1 MIKLVTW
8 LNTPIRA
15 VTCAGWATF
24 NHKADWLNG
33 LLPFSQSVLSWV
45 SPAVSMTKRLLTAA
59 SALGVLA
66 TPHIGYTATP
76 FNTAITNMASA
87 NYGISGTPVTSTGSV
102 TITTGGRTPAKIE
115 FLQYVAS
122 GTTGTVENVNTTQC
136 NGNPLPNP
144 NFIGPPA
151 SSLTVSGALRLA
163 PATQYTSGDPVFIR
177 VTDLDHNLNAAVAE
191 TISVVIATTAGD
203 AETLIL
209 TETGISTG
217 VFIGYIQ
224 SAAGAVNSSNCT
236 LNTGNEQKLTVKYT
250 DPLDTVQAVADSALF
265 DPFGIMFDSS
275 TGLGVNGA
283 KVRMIDTATNLPATV
298 FCDDGV
304 TILPQPVTT
313 GSPTVCSPVMVQG
326 GYRFPRAV
334 AGTYRLEITPPAT
347 YSFPSVVA
355 NATLQ
360 TLPPAPYV
368 LIAGSR
374 GEVFNLMAGPPLQI
388 DVPLDPSGGSLQ
400 IIKTVEKAIVG
411 EGEFVP
417 YTISI
422 KNMANNVANSVVI
435 ADTLPLGFRY
445 AKNSA
450 KLANQSLANPSVS
463 GDGRTLSFNIGNLNA
478 GATVT
483 LRYVAEV
490 TAGAKTGNAE
500 NIAFAT
506 SHPSNTGRASVTVR
520 EDLMRSKSI
529 LMGRVVVGS
538 CDANVDNDTE
548 GLANARVLL
557 EDGTYMLT
565 DTNGRWHA
573 DNIKPGTHVIQLDL
587 DSLPSEYE
595 VLDCQQN
602 SRFAGRTYSQFVNL
616 RGGSLWRADFYV
628 QKKSPS
634 LNTHVAQASTQATD
648 ANLVNSN
655 STKQDL
661 RNQGNSSLVEK
672 LPYNKEWLATTPAG
686 IEWLHPN
693 TSFVPAIPA
702 IKIAVKAS
710 PQHKVT
716 VTINGV
722 AVSPLNYDGMVKNAT
737 NTVALF
743 TWSGVNI
750 KEGNNSFK
758 VVVSDSTG
766 KVIADEMRS
775 IHYSTGPVKVELVP
789 ERSTLI
795 ADGKTAPIIAV
806 RFLDKEGKPV
816 RKGVNGEYQLNTPY
830 ASANQIESIQRDPLA
845 GKVDSQPRY
854 DISDDGVAF
863 IKLAP
868 TTQSGEALLKFNF
881 NTNTFASANTQSNTN
896 NGDQI
901 RAWLAPGQRDWVLV
915 GFAQGT
921 VGHKQLSGNTKA
933 LKEKGA
939 DDELFD
945 EDRVA
950 FYAKGTVKGDTLL
963 TIAYDTAKQ
972 RGNVGSNANLHQ
984 LINPSQYY
992 TLYADATQPYFDA
1005 ASARKLYVKVE
1016 RKQFYAMFG
1025 DYDTGLTVTE
1035 FARYSRTANGLKSEF
1050 KGEKFSYNAFATL
1063 TAQAFK
1069 RDEIAGNGTSGIYKL
1084 SSGKIIEN
1092 TDKIRIETR
1101 DRFHS
1106 EVIIK
1111 TQGMSRF
1118 LDYDIDYQAGT
1129 LFFRAPIQ
1137 SRDAGLNPTYIVAE
1151 YEAND
1156 NQDEKVTAGGRV
1168 AVKPTDK
1175 SEIGLTLVHEG
1186 NVGAKGN
1193 LQGIDASVQITEKT
1207 KLIAEIANSNRD
1219 TNSLEANGQA
1229 WKVEALHNDE
1239 KLDARAYVRQQDE
1252 GFGLGQQAGGEVGTR
1267 KVGADARYK
1276 LSDNMSLQGQ
1286 AYQQGTLSTGAKRD
1300 VLEARADQ
1308 KINDEMAAYYGTRYA
1323 RDEDGTGVVRDSKQ
1337 AIGGISYALFDKK
1350 LNLRAST
1357 EISLGSAESTDFPNR
1372 YIFGADYKLSEQTQ
1386 LFAEHEFAR
1395 GKFIS
1400 ADTTRVGMRVKPWTG
1415 GELAASLGN
1424 QTALDSERLY
1434 SDLGL
1439 TQKWQINEQW
1449 QTDAAFDR
1457 VQTLKAKA
1465 GQQNINVPLSSG
1477 SATTDNTAISL
1488 GANYHNKVWS
1498 ANSRIEWRDSD
1509 IDTARNFL
1517 IGAQRTLDDGRVLAS
1532 GFSYKQTNS
1541 QASTSRIMD
1550 ARLSYAYRP
1559 NTSEWVWLNRLDY
1572 IDDLTENTTLT
1583 SHVRKLVNN
1592 TNANWMPNRQTQL
1605 SLQYGAKY
1613 VFDTIDGK
1621 GYSGYTDL
1629 LGAEIRRDLGKDW
1642 DVGAHGSMLHSWNSK
1657 VRSWSAGVS
1666 VGYNLMENTWVS
1678 IGYNFLGFDDSD
1690 FSGAEYRSKGLYA
1703 TVRIKFDQDT
1713 LKLNDKKSNAFTLN
1727 L

>member
-1 MIKLVTW
+1 MATRACLSP
-8 LNTPIRA
+8 LNI
-15 VTCAGWATF
+15 
-24 NHKADWLNG
+24 KADCLNG
-33 LLPFSQSVLSWV
+33 PTPFCQSVLSWV
-45 SPAVSMTKRLLTAA
+45 SLTVSMTKRMLTVAG
-59 SALGVLA
+59 ALGVLA
-66 TPHIGYTATP
+66 LPHTSFAATP
-76 FNTAITNMASA
+76 FNTPITNTASA
-87 NYGISGTPVTSTGSV
+87 DYSISGTPITSTGSV

-115 FLQYVAS
+115 FLQYVLSSTLGA
-122 GTTGTVENVNTTQC
+122 VQHVNTTQC
-136 NGNPLPNP
+136 NGNPLPSP

-151 SSLTVSGALRLA
+151 SNLTVPGALRLA

-177 VTDLDHNLNAAVAE
+177 VTDLDHNTNAAVAE
-191 TISVVIATTAGD
+191 TISVAISTTVGD

-209 TETGISTG
+209 TETGVSTG

-224 SAAGAVNSSNCT
+224 SAAGAVNSNNCT

-250 DPLDTVQAVADSALF
+250 DPLDTIQAVADSALF
-265 DPFGIMFDSS
+265 DPFGMVFDSS

-304 TILPQPVTT
+304 TILPQPVVS
-313 GSPTVCSPVMVQG
+313 GSPTICSPTMVQG

-422 KNMANNVANSVVI
+422 KNMANNIANHVVI

-450 KLANQSLANPSVS
+450 KLASQNLANPSVS
-463 GDGRTLSFNIGNLNA
+463 GDGRTLSFNIGNLAA
-478 GATVT
+478 GAMVT

-490 TAGAKTGNAE
+490 TAGTKTGNAE

-538 CDANVDNDTE
+538 CDTRVDNDTE
-548 GLANARVLL
+548 GLVNARILL

-565 DTNGRWHA
+565 DTNGRWHT
-573 DNIKPGTHVIQLDL
+573 DNIKPGTHVVQLDL
-587 DSLPSEYE
+587 DSLPSDYE
-595 VLDCQQN
+595 VLDCQKN

-628 QKKSPS
+628 QKKT
-634 LNTHVAQASTQATD
+634 NGSTATTPKSAPENNINKED
-648 ANLVNSN
+648 A
-655 STKQDL
+655 T
-661 RNQGNSSLVEK
+661 SLVEK
-672 LPYNKEWLATTPAG
+672 LPYNKAWLATTPAG

-702 IKIAVKAS
+702 IKVAVKAA
-710 PQHKVT
+710 PQHKVA
-716 VTINGV
+716 VTINGI
-722 AVSPLNYDGMVKNAT
+722 AISPLNYDGMVKNAT
-737 NTVALF
+737 STVALF
-743 TWSGVNI
+743 SWSGVSI
-750 KEGNNSFK
+750 KEGNNSIK
-758 VVVSDSTG
+758 VVVSDSAG
-766 KVIADEMRS
+766 KTISDEMRN
-775 IHYSTGPVKVELVP
+775 IHYSTGPVKVELVS
-789 ERSTLI
+789 EQSTLV

-816 RKGVNGEYQLNTPY
+816 RKGVNGDYQLNTPY
-830 ASANQIESIQRDPLA
+830 ASANQIEAIQRDPLA
-845 GKVDSQPRY
+845 GKVDNKPRY
-854 DISDDGVAF
+854 DIGDNGIAL

-881 NTNTFASANTQSNTN
+881 NTNTFASANTQTNTN

-921 VGHKQLSGNTKA
+921 IGHKQLSGNTKA

-945 EDRVA
+945 QDRLA

-963 TIAYDTAKQ
+963 TVAYDTAKQ
-972 RGNVGSNANLHQ
+972 RGNVGTNANLHQ
-984 LINPSQYY
+984 LINPSHYY
-992 TLYADATQPYFDA
+992 TLYADASQPYFDA

-1035 FARYSRTANGLKSEF
+1035 FSRYSRTVNGLKSEY
-1050 KGEKFSYNAFATL
+1050 KGEKLSYNAFATL

-1106 EVIIK
+1106 EIIIK
-1111 TQGMSRF
+1111 TQSMSRF
-1118 LDYDIDYQAGT
+1118 LDYDIDYHAGT
-1129 LFFRAPIQ
+1129 IFFRAPVQ
-1137 SRDAGLNPTYIVAE
+1137 SRDAALNPTYIVAE

-1156 NQDEKVTAGGRV
+1156 SQDEKVTAGGRV

-1175 SEIGLTLVHEG
+1175 TEVGLTLVHEG

-1276 LSDNMSLQGQ
+1276 LSDTMSLQGQ
-1286 AYQQGTLSTGAKRD
+1286 AYQQDTLSTGAKRD

-1395 GKFIS
+1395 GKLIS

-1415 GELAASLGN
+1415 GELAAALGN

-1457 VQTLKAKA
+1457 VQTLKAKTN
-1465 GQQNINVPLSSG
+1465 QQNINVPFSSG

-1532 GFSYKQTNS
+1532 GFSYKQTSS
-1541 QASTSRIMD
+1541 QTSTSRLMD
-1550 ARLSYAYRP
+1550 ARLSYAHRP

-1572 IDDLTENTTLT
+1572 IDDLTENTTIT

-1642 DVGAHGSMLHSWNSK
+1642 DIGAHGSMLHSWNSK

-1678 IGYNFLGFDDSD
+1678 VGYNFLGFDDSD

-1703 TVRIKFDQDT
+1703 TVRMKFDQDT
-1713 LKLNDKKSNAFTLN
+1713 LKLNDRKSNTFEIKP
-1727 L
+1727 